1 MHSSTTRRAFRV
13 GAYRSVF
20 SSCLSVFQ
28 SSFFFTQSSVSDLIW
43 WRALTGRGK
52 IGWNGMEWNEG
63 DDNVSAPWFS
73 FYVWITLFFGDGLM
87 TQGIWLAMSGD
98 N

>member
-1 MHSSTTRRAFRV
+1 
-13 GAYRSVF
+13 
-20 SSCLSVFQ
+20 
-28 SSFFFTQSSVSDLIW
+28 
-43 WRALTGRGK
+43 
-52 IGWNGMEWNEG
+52 MEWNEG